1 MISQAHEYQTNDVTG
16 DWMES
21 LEHLIRWIAPRTAG
35 RERVMQRLADVRNS
49 RREMHP
55 LRDALC
61 MLYSE
66 LDTLYPRG
74 PVISL
79 ARRRV
84 RDLVL
89 TLEQTQS

>member
-1 MISQAHEYQTNDVTG
+1 VSG
-16 DWMES
+16 DWMDS
-21 LEHLIRWIAPRTAG
+21 LEHLIRWIALRTAG
-35 RERVMQRLADVRNS
+35 RERVFQRLADVRNS
-49 RREMHP
+49 RRELQR

-61 MLYSE
+61 LLYGE

-84 RDLVL
+84 RNMVL
-89 TLEQTQS
+89 SLAQT